1 MRKVLILLVLCCA
14 VTVLTVQAQI
24 DINQKLAHDSMT
36 VIGKLPNGITYYLRH
51 NEEPKGRASF
61 YIIRNAGALLEEEEQ
76 NGLAHFL
83 EHMAFQGTKNFPGK
97 GITSGLEKHGVAFG
111 RNINAYTGH
120 NETVYNISEVPTINE
135 TLIDT
140 CLLILHDWS
149 CYLTLDGQEID
160 DERGVIVEEWRTRR
174 TPSFRIQAQTL
185 PVLLK
190 GSKYAVR
197 DVIGSLDVIK
207 NFKYQAIRD
216 FYHKWYRTD
225 LEAIAIVG
233 DIDVKVMQEKVE
245 RLFSAIPAVENPEER
260 PFFTIPDNEDT
271 NYVLATDKEVSQTS
285 IGLVVRF
292 RNDISAEQKNT
303 VGYLKD
309 GMIKSF
315 YNSMMAARIRELM
328 QQENPPF
335 IGGSIGIAGVVRGYF
350 SYNIN
355 VLSKPNEEAIAWEA
369 ILRENE
375 RVKRYGFNDSEL
387 ERVKTNM
394 LAGLETS
401 YKQKDKISNES
412 YINGIKNHFLE
423 QEPIMDFEDYYELA
437 KQLIP
442 VITVEEVSAKAKE
455 WNITTNRTIVV
466 SGPAEGE
473 VFLTKKEVLAIMDK
487 VAGDNSIVP
496 YEDKVGETSLIKE
509 LLKGGKIVSTKRI
522 PQFDAIEWTLDNG
535 AKVVFRKADYE
546 KDNVLLGSYSK
557 GGTSLYGVEMLA
569 AAENASNMVSSFGIA
584 DFDPVA
590 LRKMLTGKVAGCSV
604 SIGEFSESVNGTSTP
619 KDMETMLQLLYL
631 RFEKPRFDPTL
642 FNSFMSRSRLRI
654 PQLEGKPQ
662 KVMQDS
668 VRMIMSNYD
677 SRVLLFNDAYL
688 DQITLEKLKTV
699 YCDRIRDAS
708 DFLFFIVGNVDED
721 QVRPLVEKYIGSL
734 KSEYR
739 KETWKDN
746 NVRGPKGKVVKK
758 IGLKLETPKTTVMVR
773 FSKRMKYSVYNS
785 LCNTVLK
792 KILAMR
798 YTENIREK
806 EGGTYGVV
814 VQAGVSRIPY
824 SSASM
829 TMQFDCDPE
838 KAAFLKS
845 LVYGETEKIM
855 KEAPMAEEINKV
867 IVNMKKNREQSK
879 NHNSYWMN
887 AISNYYIE
895 GVDITDPKNF
905 DDIVNKLSPKDIQQ
919 FAKKLFKGADVVDL
933 VFEPEQ

>member
-1 MRKVLILLVLCCA
+1 MILLVLCCA

-135 TLIDT
+135 SLIDT

-473 VFLTKKEVLAIMDK
+473 FFLTKKEVLAIMDK

-509 LLKGGKIVSTKRI
+509 LLKGG
-522 PQFDAIEWTLDNG
+522 G
-535 AKVVFRKADYE
+535 
-546 KDNVLLGSYSK
+546 
-557 GGTSLYGVEMLA
+557 
-569 AAENASNMVSSFGIA
+569 
-584 DFDPVA
+584 
-590 LRKMLTGKVAGCSV
+590 
-604 SIGEFSESVNGTSTP
+604 
-619 KDMETMLQLLYL
+619 
-631 RFEKPRFDPTL
+631 
-642 FNSFMSRSRLRI
+642 
-654 PQLEGKPQ
+654 
-662 KVMQDS
+662 
-668 VRMIMSNYD
+668 
-677 SRVLLFNDAYL
+677 
-688 DQITLEKLKTV
+688 
-699 YCDRIRDAS
+699 
-708 DFLFFIVGNVDED
+708 
-721 QVRPLVEKYIGSL
+721 
-734 KSEYR
+734 
-739 KETWKDN
+739 
-746 NVRGPKGKVVKK
+746 
-758 IGLKLETPKTTVMVR
+758 
-773 FSKRMKYSVYNS
+773 
-785 LCNTVLK
+785 
-792 KILAMR
+792 
-798 YTENIREK
+798 
-806 EGGTYGVV
+806 
-814 VQAGVSRIPY
+814 
-824 SSASM
+824 
-829 TMQFDCDPE
+829 DC
-838 KAAFLKS
+838 
-845 LVYGETEKIM
+845 
-855 KEAPMAEEINKV
+855 
-867 IVNMKKNREQSK
+867 
-879 NHNSYWMN
+879 
-887 AISNYYIE
+887 
-895 GVDITDPKNF
+895 
-905 DDIVNKLSPKDIQQ
+905 VNKAHS
-919 FAKKLFKGADVVDL
+919 AV
-933 VFEPEQ
+933 